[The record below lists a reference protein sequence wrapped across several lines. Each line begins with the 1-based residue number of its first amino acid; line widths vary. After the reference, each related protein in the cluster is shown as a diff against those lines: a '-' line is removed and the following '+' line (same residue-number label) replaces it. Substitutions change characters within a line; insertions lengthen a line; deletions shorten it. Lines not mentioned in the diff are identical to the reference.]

1 MYEGRQLS
9 FANLQDRE
17 EAIKR
22 NHWDCSKIHCT
33 MEKNDWLR
41 LESSNEV
48 VNKGPRDLLK
58 SLEIIAHIWRL
69 TSAARQLFVGL
80 LLHLCWV
87 ARLPSCVDKQVRF
100 CWLVIQ
106 GGLCREEVSWLAHES
121 PWVVM
126 WASKIFH
133 FCSIEFFM
141 TDGRKLEANL
151 MVSSFI
157 FDHFAREK
165 I

>member
-80 LLHLCWV
+80 LQYYCIF
-87 ARLPSCVDKQVRF
+87 AGLPDFLAVSTSRCASAGWSSREGCV
-100 CWLVIQ
+100 
-106 GGLCREEVSWLAHES
+106 
-121 PWVVM
+121 
-126 WASKIFH
+126 
-133 FCSIEFFM
+133 
-141 TDGRKLEANL
+141 GRKYLGWHMRVHGSL
-151 MVSSFI
+151 CGPWRSST
-157 FDHFAREK
+157 FALSSSSWPMAES
-165 I
+165 